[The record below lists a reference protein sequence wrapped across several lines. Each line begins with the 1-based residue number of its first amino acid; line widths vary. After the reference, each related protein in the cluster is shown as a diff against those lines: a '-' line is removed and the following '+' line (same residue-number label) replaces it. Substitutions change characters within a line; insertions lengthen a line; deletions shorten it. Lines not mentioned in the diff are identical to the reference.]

1 MRLLKNKMKKYLF
14 VCFDTSGSPGS
25 STNFRYGGGGTLS
38 VKKQQMKKK
47 KDMAWS
53 ILVVGYILGLLSLIL
68 KSLIKSLMPKAPVGA
83 SIRLLHMLLMF

>member
-53 ILVVGYILGLLSLIL
+53 ILVVGYIHIQIYKYISTCIYIFIFLNNKHRCGCEWGIYE
-68 KSLIKSLMPKAPVGA
+68 
-83 SIRLLHMLLMF
+83 